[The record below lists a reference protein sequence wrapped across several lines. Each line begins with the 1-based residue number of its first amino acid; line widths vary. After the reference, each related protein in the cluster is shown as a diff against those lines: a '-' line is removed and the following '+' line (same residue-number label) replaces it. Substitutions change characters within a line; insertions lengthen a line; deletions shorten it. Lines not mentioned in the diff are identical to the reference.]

1 MKTQF
6 KAAISLVV
14 VAVLAS
20 LFTLALANGSVLITD
35 GIPAAV
41 LVIGF
46 VFLVQWVAF
55 IPAYFLRTESFFDLT
70 GSLTYIISVVGALL
84 LVGRFDLRSL
94 IVVVLVVI
102 WAARLG
108 SFLFKRIKRDGKDG
122 RFDEIKQS
130 SIRFFNVWTIQ
141 GLWVSLTAGA
151 AYAVIFSAEV
161 VNFDPFL
168 ILGSVIWL
176 LGFAVEVIA
185 DQQKSEFRS
194 QAQNKGKFIST
205 GLWAYSRHPNYVG
218 EILLWTG
225 IAIIAFPSLSG
236 WSWIALISP
245 VFVYL
250 LLSKVSGVPMLEARA
265 DERWGNNDEYQKYK
279 VVTPVLWPRLRS

>member
-1 MKTQF
+1 
-6 KAAISLVV
+6 
-14 VAVLAS
+14 
-20 LFTLALANGSVLITD
+20 
-35 GIPAAV
+35 
-41 LVIGF
+41 
-46 VFLVQWVAF
+46 
-55 IPAYFLRTESFFDLT
+55 
-70 GSLTYIISVVGALL
+70 
-84 LVGRFDLRSL
+84 
-94 IVVVLVVI
+94 
-102 WAARLG
+102 
-108 SFLFKRIKRDGKDG
+108 
-122 RFDEIKQS
+122 
-130 SIRFFNVWTIQ
+130 
-141 GLWVSLTAGA
+141 
-151 AYAVIFSAEV
+151 